1 MKRYYANVQIPMGRI
16 PFLGSTMTPERER
29 EIARASALRHMPDF
43 GLEPCGANLPVY
55 YQMVRDLLDAPPPAA

>member
-1 MKRYYANVQIPMGRI
+1 MERYYATVQTPVGRV

-29 EIARASALRHMPDF
+29 EIAKAAALRRMPEF
-43 GLEPCGANLPVY
+43 GLEPCEANLPVY